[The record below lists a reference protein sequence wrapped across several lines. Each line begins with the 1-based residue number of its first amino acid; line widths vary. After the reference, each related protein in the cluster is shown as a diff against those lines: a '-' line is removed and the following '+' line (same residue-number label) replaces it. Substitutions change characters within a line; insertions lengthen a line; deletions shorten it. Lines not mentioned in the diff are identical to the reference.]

1 MHCQGLTRLTF
12 TWSFFHV
19 FPQTASCCPQFFLEM
34 SSPSGSV
41 PSERKSSSICC
52 PFPFFVWSWFP
63 ICLFHLFPVCLPV
76 PSFVPHHL
84 SPFPFTRRWF
94 RVCVLDSFWRLKICV
109 DGDAWVS
116 DLLSGFIYLF
126 ISLPPFFPS
135 SMVQVSGCGSR
146 PSFLYHH
153 LVRLFVRITGGVL
166 VSGLFTS
173 PDISARSLVLVSLY
187 WPPTYNII

>member
-41 PSERKSSSICC
+41 PSQRKPSSICC
-52 PFPFFVWSWFP
+52 PFPFFVWSWFVSGLSP
-63 ICLFHLFPVCLPV
+63 SPFICS
-76 PSFVPHHL
+76 PSFVSISLHSQMVQGL
-84 SPFPFTRRWF
+84 RSRFFLKTQDMF
-94 RVCVLDSFWRLKICV
+94 RV

-166 VSGLFTS
+166 VSGLITS
-173 PDISARSLVLVSLY
+173 PDISPRSLVLVSLY
-187 WPPTYNII
+187 WPPTYIYIIYI